1 MKIAIGSDKSG
12 FAAKEAVKA
21 YLVEAGVEFDDL
33 GTTDLGDVH
42 PYYQV
47 ASEVAPLVQNGT
59 YEKAVLICGTG
70 AGMSVVSNKYKGVYA
85 VACEGVY
92 SAKMARAINNANVL
106 CMGGWIV
113 GPEMAVEMVK
123 TFLTTAWCQDLEDWR
138 AVNMHKF
145 AAKVSAIEDGVY
157 GGWQGAPMSGKLRDG
172 AMIAGMVVAWS
183 VFYAVSKHM
192 VDATGSPFAAGF
204 LLRLGAL
211 VFLTVQLVADGQF
224 KALFHQGRA
233 ALLLVV
239 IGVFGFLL
247 DLFANLG
254 YAGGT
259 LSTGTALL
267 KTDVLMVNLI
277 TVAVYHKKLYAS
289 DWLGSLVMLL
299 GVLLVLGLDFRSFAF
314 RPADLFF
321 LLSALCVTVNAF
333 LIKAAQERYGR
344 NTDSISYY
352 NNFTVLVLFAAFAL
366 MRGDLQALTPSTIP
380 HFWGLVALGGLA
392 QTCIYFFYYRN
403 LKRHEVWVV
412 KLWLLFMPVVSCLIG
427 VLFLHEVLTAKKVLG
442 IGVVLLGAAV
452 ILLRG
457 KLNQKKAEA

>member
-1 MKIAIGSDKSG
+1 
-12 FAAKEAVKA
+12 
-21 YLVEAGVEFDDL
+21 
-33 GTTDLGDVH
+33 
-42 PYYQV
+42 
-47 ASEVAPLVQNGT
+47 
-59 YEKAVLICGTG
+59 
-70 AGMSVVSNKYKGVYA
+70 
-85 VACEGVY
+85 
-92 SAKMARAINNANVL
+92 
-106 CMGGWIV
+106 
-113 GPEMAVEMVK
+113 
-123 TFLTTAWCQDLEDWR
+123 
-138 AVNMHKF
+138 
-145 AAKVSAIEDGVY
+145 
-157 GGWQGAPMSGKLRDG
+157 MSGKLRDG

-204 LLRLGAL
+204 LLRMGAL
-211 VFLTVQLVADGQF
+211 VFLTIQLVADGHF
-224 KALFHQGRA
+224 MELFRQGKA

-277 TVAVYHKKLYAS
+277 SVAVYHKKLYAS

-299 GVLLVLGLDFRSFAF
+299 GVLLVLGLDFSSFAF

-333 LIKAAQERYGR
+333 LIKAAQEKYGR

-352 NNFTVLVLFAAFAL
+352 NNFTVLILFALFAL
-366 MRGDLQALTPSTIP
+366 FRGDLRALTPAAIP

-392 QTCIYFFYYRN
+392 QTCIYFFYSRN
-403 LKRHEVWVV
+403 LKRQEVWVV
-412 KLWLLFMPVVSCLIG
+412 KLWLLLMPVVSCCIG
-427 VLFLHEVLTAKKVLG
+427 VVFLHEALTAKKVLG
-442 IGVVLLGAAV
+442 VCVVLLGAAV
-452 ILLRG
+452 ILLRE
-457 KLNQKKAEA
+457 KLNQRKREA

>member
-1 MKIAIGSDKSG
+1 M
-12 FAAKEAVKA
+12 
-21 YLVEAGVEFDDL
+21 
-33 GTTDLGDVH
+33 
-42 PYYQV
+42 
-47 ASEVAPLVQNGT
+47 
-59 YEKAVLICGTG
+59 
-70 AGMSVVSNKYKGVYA
+70 
-85 VACEGVY
+85 
-92 SAKMARAINNANVL
+92 NA
-106 CMGGWIV
+106 
-113 GPEMAVEMVK
+113 
-123 TFLTTAWCQDLEDWR
+123 
-138 AVNMHKF
+138 
-145 AAKVSAIEDGVY
+145 
-157 GGWQGAPMSGKLRDG
+157 KLRDG

-183 VFYAVSKHM
+183 IFYAVSKHM

-204 LLRLGAL
+204 LLRMGAL
-211 VFLTVQLVADGQF
+211 VFLTIQLVADGRF
-224 KALFHQGRA
+224 KDLFHQGKA
-233 ALLLVV
+233 GLILVV
-239 IGVFGFLL
+239 IGIFGFLL

-277 TVAVYHKKLYAS
+277 TVAVYHKKLYLS
-289 DWLGSLVMLL
+289 DWLGSLIMLL
-299 GVLLVLGLDFRSFAF
+299 GVLLVLGLDVRSFAF

-333 LIKAAQERYGR
+333 LIKAAQEKFGR
-344 NTDSISYY
+344 DTDSISYY
-352 NNFTVLVLFAAFAL
+352 NNFTVLVLFAVFAL
-366 MRGDLQALTPSTIP
+366 SRGDLQALVPSAIP

-412 KLWLLFMPVVSCLIG
+412 KLWLLLMPVVSCLIG
-427 VLFLHEVLTAKKVLG
+427 VLFLREALTAKKVLG